1 MREKILIWCALCGL
15 AGVATSCV
23 STQKSLYSWENYEKV
38 SYDYSKDQTDQR
50 LAKLDECFD
59 KMTAKQKGT
68 RKTVPPGIFAEKA
81 YLLVK
86 KGKKHEALA
95 MLDKEIELYPESK
108 PFIDKIKKQIEE

>member
-59 KMTAKQKGT
+59 KMTAKQRVLARQSLQG
-68 RKTVPPGIFAEKA
+68 
-81 YLLVK
+81 YLQRR
-86 KGKKHEALA
+86 H
-95 MLDKEIELYPESK
+95 ICW
-108 PFIDKIKKQIEE
+108 